1 MENILK
7 RDGLSFALLEKL
19 FALLEKLSYQTEIG
33 IRLKKNLHY
42 FDKNMLFD
50 ELIKMNKWYD
60 TCEYLHN
67 ITIDYRIKSIQ
78 SAMLKYNR
86 YYPDHQTAK
95 VFNDMLG
102 FRTLC
107 DNYEDLLALKACKWI
122 RVADLSGGKSKDDGY
137 RGVHVYFQLSSFHY
151 PIEIQYNTYYDRQF
165 SNWLHKYI
173 YKRGYDDQIGYV
185 LRKAY
190 ENAKIRNENEFK
202 ERLKYVLSDSEK
214 I

>member
-1 MENILK
+1 MERILK
-7 RDGLSFALLEKL
+7 RDGLSLVLLKN
-19 FALLEKLSYQTEIG
+19 LSYHSDLG
-33 IRLKKNLHY
+33 IRLKTNLHY

-50 ELIKMNKWYD
+50 ELIRVNKWYD
-60 TCEYLHN
+60 TCEYLHI

-78 SAMLKYNR
+78 SAMLKYDR

-95 VFNDMLG
+95 VFNDILG

-107 DNYEDLLALKACKWI
+107 DNYEDVLKLQACKNI
-122 RVADLSGGKSKDDGY
+122 RVADMSGGKAENDGY
-137 RGVHVYFQLSSFHY
+137 RGVHIYFQLSSFHY

-165 SNWLHKYI
+165 NNWLHKYV
-173 YKRGYDDQIGYV
+173 YKRGYDNQIGCI
-185 LRKAY
+185 LRQSY

-202 ERLKYVLSDSEK
+202 EILDYVLSDSEK

>member
-1 MENILK
+1 M
-7 RDGLSFALLEKL
+7 L
-19 FALLEKLSYQTEIG
+19 FA
-33 IRLKKNLHY
+33 
-42 FDKNMLFD
+42 
-50 ELIKMNKWYD
+50 ELIKVNKGYD

-67 ITIDYRIKSIQ
+67 IAIDYRIKSIQ
-78 SAMLKYNR
+78 SAMLKYDR

-107 DNYEDLLALKACKWI
+107 DNYDDVLELRTYECI
-122 RVADLSGGKSKDDGY
+122 RVANMSGGKSKDDGY

-151 PIEIQYNTYYDRQF
+151 LIEIQYNTYYDRQF
-165 SNWLHKYI
+165 NNWLHKYV
-173 YKRGYDDQIGYV
+173 YKRGYDNHIGCI
-185 LRKAY
+185 LRQDY

-202 ERLKYVLSDSEK
+202 EMLRNVLSDSEK

>member
-1 MENILK
+1 MESILK
-7 RDGLSFALLEKL
+7 RDGLSLVLLK
-19 FALLEKLSYQTEIG
+19 KLSYQSNLV

-50 ELIKMNKWYD
+50 ELIKINKWYD

-67 ITIDYRIKSIQ
+67 IAIDYRIKSIQ
-78 SAMLKYNR
+78 SAMLKYDR

-95 VFNDMLG
+95 VFNDILG

-107 DNYEDLLALKACKWI
+107 DNYEDVMKLQECKNIRLA
-122 RVADLSGGKSKDDGY
+122 DMSGGKAENDGY
-137 RGVHVYFQLSSFHY
+137 RGVHIYFQLSSFHY

-165 SNWLHKYI
+165 NNWLHKYV
-173 YKRGYDDQIGYV
+173 YKREYDNQIGCI
-185 LRKAY
+185 LRQLY

-202 ERLKYVLSDSEK
+202 EMLNYVLSDSEK